1 MEVLVAASDRV
12 WVSHQAAH
20 EFWRNRMS
28 VIDDRKSA
36 SRVVTESLEKN
47 LRSMQAAIRTWAKQ
61 TAVPEDVEEQ
71 IAEQFAGATTELRES
86 IERESAETGT
96 ITYDAATDSV
106 VRRLRPLL
114 QGRVGPPLPP
124 EEFQKALATFAQRAE
139 QQVPPGFADAGK
151 VGHPEGGAG
160 DYLVW
165 LQSLT
170 EAKRRGLPLVI
181 VTGDEKDDWWWKHRG
196 QFVGPRPELVEECMT
211 EIGLPLFMLRPADLI
226 SNASAVDVAVR
237 EDVRNEIERATEPA
251 DEDLQVGEDDSDAPI
266 WNAAA
271 VHELLRRL
279 DEEGAVQA
287 GVIRQAAQLGG
298 LISRTEIYEAAGYD
312 EDRMLRGFTRPSA
325 RVTKDLQAAGLLE
338 PGVTPMLTPKYFTG
352 VTAKQFAIPTEVVGD
367 ILDG

>member
-1 MEVLVAASDRV
+1 ML
-12 WVSHQAAH
+12 H

-36 SRVVTESLEKN
+36 SRIVTESLEKN

-71 IAEQFAGATTELRES
+71 ILEQLGGATTELRES

-114 QGRVGPPLPP
+114 EGRVGPPL
-124 EEFQKALATFAQRAE
+124 EQFEKALATFAQRAG

-165 LQSLT
+165 LQSLI

-196 QFVGPRPELVEECMT
+196 QFVGPRAELVEECMRET
-211 EIGLPLFMLRPADLI
+211 GLPLFMLRPADLI

-237 EDVRNEIERATEPA
+237 EDARNEIERATEPA
-251 DEDLQVGEDDSDAPI
+251 DEDLQVDEEDSDAPI
-266 WNAAA
+266 WIAVA

-287 GVIRQAAQLGG
+287 DVIRRAAQLGG
-298 LISRTEIYEAAGYD
+298 LISRTEIYEVAGYD

-352 VTAKQFAIPTEVVGD
+352 VTAKQFAIPAEVVD
-367 ILDG
+367 ILGG